1 MRAKVRPLKHVAT
14 SPTVWF
20 LSVLALIVGLG
31 LVAVSAW
38 ARPLAE
44 ARQAA
49 DAGRLQEAFERYAV
63 TEARFDRLPFAKLL
77 LPAAYR
83 DSVVSQLW
91 IHYQLREYDALLEK
105 ASGSPS
111 VGPVHFW
118 AGSALFEK
126 ARGEDNAEA
135 RLTWLGR
142 AAEEFRS
149 ALERQPE
156 DWDTKYNFELTRRL
170 LDELRKQPKTP
181 PKQML
186 QLLRPE
192 PKAVV
197 RPGRRVG

>member
-1 MRAKVRPLKHVAT
+1 MKRVAT

-20 LSVLALIVGLG
+20 LSVLALIVGSG

-38 ARPLAE
+38 ARPLVE

-49 DAGRLQEAFERYAV
+49 DAGRLQEAFERYSV
-63 TEARFDRLPFAKLL
+63 TEARFDRVPFTKQL
-77 LPAAYR
+77 LPTAYR

-105 ASGSPS
+105 AAASPS

-118 AGSALFEK
+118 AGVALFAK
-126 ARGEDNAEA
+126 ARDEDRADA

-142 AAEEFRS
+142 AVEEFRS
-149 ALERQPE
+149 ALEQQPE

-192 PKAVV
+192 QKPVGQ
-197 RPGRRVG
+197 PGRRVG